1 MSYIRVHREINNDVY
16 LEVIYNIKDEYNY
29 NKEMVALNL
38 IIHDKSYDIYEK
50 VKINAGN
57 NGAFGFPIIL
67 YGQKLGC
74 IVNCWKMENEY
85 DLNNINI
92 IIFRYQNDEGHINIQ
107 SIINNNIDKNNNENK
122 YITADQI
129 VNKIYSKFSGKIMN
143 ESYMGYGKSYIYL
156 NIRHN
161 YY

>member
-1 MSYIRVHREINNDVY
+1 
-16 LEVIYNIKDEYNY
+16 
-29 NKEMVALNL
+29 
-38 IIHDKSYDIYEK
+38 
-50 VKINAGN
+50 
-57 NGAFGFPIIL
+57 
-67 YGQKLGC
+67 
-74 IVNCWKMENEY
+74 MENEY

-143 ESYMGYGKSYIYL
+143 ESYMSYGKSYIYL